1 MALNPFRVL
10 VRVALQACI
19 RAVFLTESH
28 GHFGVRDIVNLVR
41 AHTQEHA
48 IHNAGHVAGNTTAG
62 LALDGMMGVLRS
74 PLFVLKLGVATGTH
88 PVGLVFEFERSG
100 VG

>member
-1 MALNPFRVL
+1 MALNPLRVP
-10 VRVALQACI
+10 VRMAEQTRV
-19 RAVFLTESH
+19 RAVFLTEAH

-41 AHTQEHA
+41 AHTHEHA
-48 IHNAGHVAGNTTAG
+48 IHNAGHVALNTTTG
-62 LALDGMMGVLRS
+62 LAIDRMVGMRRS
-74 PLFVLKLGVATGTH
+74 PSFVLKLGVATGTH